1 MPLDR
6 ACTHCVLCSGRIQV
20 VPPSGDLSSCLVLLG
35 EAPGEREDKLGQ
47 PFVGRAGKWL
57 DKCMAEAQLP
67 RGKVMITNTVKCRPP
82 NNRRP
87 EPNEISA
94 CLPYL
99 LEDLKGHGLVVAL
112 GSTAIEALLGKKVKV
127 GEVAN
132 QMVDIDFHGLKLK
145 VLLTYHPS
153 ACIYNREARVKLA
166 EGLRIAK
173 EYCGITA

>member
-1 MPLDR
+1 MPLDPR
-6 ACTHCVLCSGRIQV
+6 CTSCGLSGGRRQV
-20 VPPSGDLSSCLVLLG
+20 VPPSGDLNSCLVLLG

-57 DKCMAEAQLP
+57 DKCLADAQLP
-67 RGKVMITNTVKCRPP
+67 REKIMITNTVKCRPP
-82 NNRRP
+82 DNRRP
-87 EPNEISA
+87 EPEEVEA
-94 CLPYL
+94 CMPHLM
-99 LEDLKGHGLVVAL
+99 EDLKGRGLVVAL

-132 QMVDIDFHGLKLK
+132 QIVDVDFHGLKLK

-153 ACIYNREARVKLA
+153 ACIYNRDARVKLA
-166 EGLRIAK
+166 EGLRMAK